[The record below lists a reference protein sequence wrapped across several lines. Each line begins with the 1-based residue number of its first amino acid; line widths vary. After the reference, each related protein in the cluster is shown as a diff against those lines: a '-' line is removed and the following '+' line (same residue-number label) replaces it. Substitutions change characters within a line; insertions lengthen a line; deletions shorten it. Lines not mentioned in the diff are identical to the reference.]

1 MVSAT
6 FSVTGLLWEGA
17 IGLPEVAWVGLWLEQ
32 PRSSAE
38 TIKSQNLWL
47 ESSKSSSYVLMFRK
61 YAIWNDELDELFNL
75 SGHRF
80 WLFMV
85 SALDLGCSNHN
96 PTQATTGNL
105 IATLCQYHFGQKV
118 GYFQKLYNISTFSV
132 TGLLWE
138 VAIGLPEVAW
148 VGLWLEQP
156 RSSAE
161 TIRSQNLWLE
171 SSESPFLPSNWP
183 LTE

>member
-1 MVSAT
+1 
-6 FSVTGLLWEGA
+6 
-17 IGLPEVAWVGLWLEQ
+17 
-32 PRSSAE
+32 
-38 TIKSQNLWL
+38 
-47 ESSKSSSYVLMFRK
+47 
-61 YAIWNDELDELFNL
+61 
-75 SGHRF
+75 
-80 WLFMV
+80 MV

-105 IATLCQYHFGQKV
+105 IATFCQFHFGQKV
-118 GYFQKLYNISTFSV
+118 GYFKKLFKDSTFSV

-161 TIRSQNLWLE
+161 TIKSQNLWLE
-171 SSESPFLPSNWP
+171 SSKNSSYVLIFRKYAIWNDELDELFNLSSHRFWLFMVSLLDLSCPKHNPIQATTGNMIATLCWCHFGQNVGYFQIFLKIQIF
-183 LTE
+183 L